1 MKNIHYFLFIAIVMI
16 LFTWSCKKDDSSPKH
31 PPVGTNEG
39 EVITS
44 VIVQVSDSAGIW
56 PAQTFKFRDLDGAGG
71 SPPVQFDTIRI
82 PVQTTLLVHLIL
94 LDETK
99 LPADTISND
108 ILDEAVDHL
117 FFFEHTGVDIITTY
131 LDSDSNGLPLGLD
144 TKWVTGTAATGTSRI
159 ILKHQPGVKD
169 GTITPG
175 ATDVDVTFNCELY

>member
-1 MKNIHYFLFIAIVMI
+1 MKNTLYFYSVAALMI
-16 LFTWSCKKDDSSPKH
+16 LLSWSCKKDDSSPKR

-56 PAQTFKFRDLDGAGG
+56 PSQSFMFRDPDGAGG
-71 SPPVQFDTIRI
+71 SPPLQFDTIRI
-82 PVQTTLLVHLIL
+82 PVLKTLLVHLIL

-99 LPADTISND
+99 SPADTISND
-108 ILDEAVDHL
+108 ILDEAVNHL
-117 FFFEHTGVDIITTY
+117 FFFEHTGVDITTTY
-131 LDSDSNGLPLGLD
+131 LDSDSNGLPLGLE
-144 TKWVTGTAATGTSRI
+144 TKWITGSAATGTSRI

-175 ATDVDVTFNCELY
+175 ATDVDITFNCELY